1 MRKGSPD
8 PKSSTRGSRGSL
20 PSLFLADPEEDGL
33 TAETLRETV
42 KIVGFDPV
50 PGCRGLCAHLL
61 PG

>member
-1 MRKGSPD
+1 MG
-8 PKSSTRGSRGSL
+8 TGSRD
-20 PSLFLADPEEDGL
+20 PSNVRHDGPRPAPRGFRAEPEDGL
-33 TAETLRETV
+33 TPETLRETV